1 MHEKLSQRLICIGS
15 SLTIHEWKYL
25 WDEKSLQFTEKN
37 SFTHLTEI
45 AHRTWGRFR
54 LRLLRL

>member
-1 MHEKLSQRLICIGS
+1 MHEKIVATPYIIYIGS
-15 SLTIHEWKYL
+15 SLTFMDEKYL

-45 AHRTWGRFR
+45 AHRT
-54 LRLLRL
+54 